1 MPFFCKVV
9 GSGLQ
14 KKEGEKGEATS
25 SFDCHKLV
33 LRQIYFRIQ
42 VKDQEVNSLK
52 IMQLK

>member
-1 MPFFCKVV
+1 MGGMPFFCKVV
-9 GSGLQ
+9 GRGTV
-14 KKEGEKGEATS
+14 KKGEATS